1 MIILTMRGKRIL
13 YAFGYAV
20 AILVGPLILAAT
32 IWTVTGN
39 PDLASC
45 TFWCGLFLGVLAV
58 FTDEMKKRDAI
69 LAQQSRVKQ
78 AVTSP
83 SHAPVLTWNA
93 PDRHHVRTETTV
105 DLDVGMFALH
115 VTRCTDVER
124 TWYFPGQ
131 YLPTYTPPNQI
142 TEITQD

>member
-1 MIILTMRGKRIL
+1 MRLTMSGKRIRKV
-13 YAFGYAV
+13 FGYAV
-20 AILVGPLILAAT
+20 ATLVGPLVLAAI

-39 PDLASC
+39 PDLGSC
-45 TFWCGLFLGVLAV
+45 SFWGGLFLGVLAV
-58 FTDEMKKRDAI
+58 FTDELKQREAL

-93 PDRHHVRTETTV
+93 LGTHQVCTETTV
-105 DLDVGMFALH
+105 DLNVGMFALY
-115 VTRCTDVER
+115 VTRCTDVQR
-124 TWYFPGQ
+124 SRYIPSQ
-131 YLPTYTPPNQI
+131 DLPAYTPPNQI